1 MKKVGFIGV
10 GKLGAPCAEVM
21 AELYDVVGYD
31 IVKVN
36 SKIKQVDTI
45 AETVKDKDF
54 VFVAV
59 PTPHSEEYDGSR
71 PTSHL
76 PKKNFDYTIVKNVL
90 AETVANAYPD
100 TKIVLISTVLPG
112 TVRKELKSIAGN
124 FSLIYNPYLIALG
137 SVAHDMVNPEMIIL
151 GNETG
156 IMDDN
161 VKSLIDFYKPLM
173 MNDPNYVFGTW
184 EEAESIKIFY
194 NTFISAKL
202 SLVNMIMD
210 VAEKLGNMN
219 ADVVSKALAESSY
232 RIMSKKYMTPGMG
245 DSGACHPRDNIALRW
260 LSEELNLGYDLFD
273 AIMESREKQ
282 AKNIAIKMV
291 ELAKLKQTNQIW
303 IHGKAYK
310 PRVPHCEGSY
320 SLLIGHYINELG
332 YEVKYVDPLT
342 GDLHDRVSG
351 IVLLAHD
358 SNTTYDG
365 KDNQNFYCEFEPGSI
380 ILDIWGK
387 LAKDSIPNCLI
398 VRYGK

>member
-1 MKKVGFIGV
+1 MKNVGFIGL

-21 AELYDVVGYD
+21 AQLYNVVGYD
-31 IVKVN
+31 IVETGSSVR
-36 SKIKQVDTI
+36 QVPTI

-54 VFVAV
+54 VFIAV

-90 AETVANAYPD
+90 AEAVKHANRS

-112 TVRKELKSIAGN
+112 TVRRELKSIAGD
-124 FSLIYNPYLIALG
+124 FALIYNPYLIALG
-137 SVAHDMVNPEMIIL
+137 SVAYDMVNPEMIII
-151 GNETG
+151 GNEQG
-156 IMDDN
+156 VENDDI
-161 VKSLIDFYKPLM
+161 VALKEFYKPLM
-173 MNDPNYVFGTW
+173 KNDPRFVFGTW

-210 VAEKLGNMN
+210 VADKLGNMSS
-219 ADVVSKALAESSY
+219 DVVAKALAESSY

-282 AKNIAIKMV
+282 AKNVALKLID
-291 ELAKLKQTNQIW
+291 LAKQNNKNQIW

-310 PRVPHCEGSY
+310 PLVHHCEGSY
-320 SLLIGHYINELG
+320 SILIGHYLQELG
-332 YEVKYVDPLT
+332 HTVNYIDPLT
-342 GDLHDRVSG
+342 NDKHDKVSG
-351 IVLLAHD
+351 VVLLAHD
-358 SNTTYDG
+358 SFTTYDERE
-365 KDNQNFYCEFEPGSI
+365 KQNFYCEFEEGTVV
-380 ILDIWGK
+380 LDIWGK
-387 LAKDSIPNCLI
+387 TSKEVLPHCNVVK
-398 VRYGK
+398 YGK